1 MTFSSYS
8 ELVQYLSTINP
19 TYVKYADGLWAKEV
33 TSPSQL
39 GNAPMTS
46 ILACGVQSPIHAEDI
61 ITLSKF
67 TGWESGTGVE
77 VVERRRG
84 SVRATWSAGDGVTG
98 RGSKTGDAEVG
109 DAGLEVA
116 GIELK
121 IGNKEGGVVGLEF
134 HF

>member
-1 MTFSSYS
+1 MSYLLNS
-8 ELVQYLSTINP
+8 CGSYRWPVGKGVLFMLRTSLHCQSLQAWDAEGFNCFWEPDCVST
-19 TYVKYADGLWAKEV
+19 
-33 TSPSQL
+33 S
-39 GNAPMTS
+39 
-46 ILACGVQSPIHAEDI
+46 
-61 ITLSKF
+61 
-67 TGWESGTGVE
+67 GWESGTGVE